1 MVRPPRTKIRAQG
14 TLAPPP
20 PPFLAA
26 AHVSQVSLPALFPR
40 EGSPRLPSR
49 IRIATSGGG
58 SAPSERPR
66 ALLAL
71 VACWWLC
78 MCVMFLLVVLG
89 DVTRMLLRCC
99 CALPRAVILQFQ
111 FGTRGSRGRFRK
123 LPARGETGNSPDPRV
138 WIRLATLATLGV
150 TLCFPG
156 STLGRPCND
165 PAATLEHPP
174 EAGAIWGI
182 SCPCP
187 MWRSPTAGRLGKSR
201 ERVLGILI
209 SAVVPKPPNS
219 QLASLLFPLPPI
231 QLSTLGGRR
240 LSFCRSCH

>member
-1 MVRPPRTKIRAQG
+1 MLHGLIYAPVCHRIAARVLNLGPAARRCWVAAVRRVVLAVSSPVFFSRKKEAQKSNGRGGADCCMVRPPRTKIRAQG

-26 AHVSQVSLPALFPR
+26 AHVSQVSLPALSPGR
-40 EGSPRLPSR
+40 VRPGCHRGSGSPQ
-49 IRIATSGGG
+49 SGGG

-89 DVTRMLLRCC
+89 DMTRMLLRCC

-138 WIRLATLATLGV
+138 WIRLATLATLGA

-156 STLGRPCND
+156 NTLGRPCND

-174 EAGAIWGI
+174 EAGAI
-182 SCPCP
+182 
-187 MWRSPTAGRLGKSR
+187 
-201 ERVLGILI
+201 
-209 SAVVPKPPNS
+209 
-219 QLASLLFPLPPI
+219 
-231 QLSTLGGRR
+231 
-240 LSFCRSCH
+240 